1 MIARRIALTLILLLL
16 CNRITLAQPEKLKGI
31 WISSQL
37 EMIEILHTGKDSVNY
52 MCSRELKENF
62 FFLFIHGDT
71 LSYQSRYT
79 ASSTHNQVEYV
90 DRYDLKIITCNDSIL
105 VVEPISDF
113 SKAFF
118 WDKPSITLRK
128 KENLTDRT
136 ISFEKLV
143 YHSFFGGNA
152 PHVSLQV
159 DSAKNLYVHFRN
171 EYGDKTM
178 RTGTYSAVLDDDT
191 YNQLIYQLRNAQLRA
206 LRFGDFKGADSA
218 ITTLIVYFNGKRK
231 HLKSIAPPRVA
242 RDLLNFIGRQLAQ
255 YPGLKPTS
263 DTQELEWP

>member
-1 MIARRIALTLILLLL
+1 MISHRIAATLTLILL
-16 CNRITLAQPEKLKGI
+16 CSSIAFAQPEKLKGI

-37 EMIEILHTGKDSVNY
+37 EMIEILHTGPESVNY

-62 FFLFIHGDT
+62 FHLFIHGDT
-71 LSYQSRYT
+71 LSFQARYST
-79 ASSTHNQVEYV
+79 SSTHNQVEYV
-90 DRYDLKIITCNDSIL
+90 DRYDLKIVRSSDSEL

-128 KENLTDRT
+128 KESLTDRT
-136 ISFEKLV
+136 IAFEKLV
-143 YHSFFGGNA
+143 YHSFYGGSA
-152 PHVSLQV
+152 PYVSLQV
-159 DSAKNLYVHFRN
+159 DSAQNLYVHFRN
-171 EYGDKTM
+171 EYGDKNL
-178 RTGTYSAVLDDDT
+178 RKGTYSAVLDDDT
-191 YNQLIYQLRNAQLRA
+191 YNKLIDQLQNAQLRA
-206 LRFGDFKGADSA
+206 LRFSDVKGADSP

-242 RDLLNFIGRQLAQ
+242 RDLLGFIASQLAR

-263 DTQELEWP
+263 EVRELEWP